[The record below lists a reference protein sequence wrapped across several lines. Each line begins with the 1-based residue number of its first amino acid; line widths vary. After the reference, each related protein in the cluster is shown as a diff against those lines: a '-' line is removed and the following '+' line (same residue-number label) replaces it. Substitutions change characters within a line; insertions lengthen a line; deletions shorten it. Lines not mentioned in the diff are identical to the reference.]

1 MSPSL
6 NSTNLELVGHFEKKQ
21 QQKRREG
28 YVTPKRD
35 IRKIRAPYP
44 DVVAYEF
51 YECFSSQ

>member
-6 NSTNLELVGHFEKKQ
+6 NSTNIELVGHFEKKQ

-44 DVVAYEF
+44 GCSGV
-51 YECFSSQ
+51 